1 MSAQAQ
7 QALLSYTGSEG
18 DSYLLLL
25 LHNVMLYLLYMPRRF
40 TVPSSRDVKL
50 TLKCN

>member
-1 MSAQAQ
+1 MGAQAQ
-7 QALLSYTGSEG
+7 QALLNYTGSEG
-18 DSYLLLL
+18 YSYLLL

-40 TVPSSRDVKL
+40 TVPSSRDVKP